1 LEENSVKKTIYKGMA
16 SALVTPMT
24 PNGVDYE
31 ALGRFID
38 FQIENGINALVSVGT
53 TGESATLEPA
63 EQKEVIRFTVERAAG
78 RVPVIAGTGTNN
90 TGHVIANTK
99 AACEAGADAVLV
111 VTPYY
116 NKATQNGLIAHFTAV
131 ADASA
136 VPVVLYNVPGR
147 TGCNL
152 LPKTVAKLAEHPN
165 IVAIKEAT
173 GNMAQMVELM
183 SLCGDKIDVYCGED
197 ALTVPMLAMG
207 AAGTISVLSNVV
219 PKEAVA
225 MTDAF
230 FAGDIQEAARLQ
242 CKLLPLINALFS
254 EVNPIPAKA
263 AVSAMGYG
271 EEFLRMPLTPM
282 ENDARAVLYGEMRK
296 LGIDV

>member
-1 LEENSVKKTIYKGMA
+1 MKKTIFKGIA
-16 SALVTPMT
+16 TAIVTPMT
-24 PNGVDYE
+24 ENGIDYD

-38 FQIENGINALVSVGT
+38 FQIESGINAIVVMGT
-53 TGESATLEPA
+53 TGENATIEPKD
-63 EQKEVIRFTVERAAG
+63 QKKVIAFTVEKVAK

-90 TGHVIANTK
+90 TAHVLENTK
-99 AACEAGADAVLV
+99 AACEVGADAVLV

-116 NKATQNGLIAHFTAV
+116 NKATQAGLIQHFTTI
-131 ADASA
+131 ADASS
-136 VPVVLYNVPGR
+136 VPVILYNVPGR

-173 GNMAQMVELM
+173 GNMAQMVELVT
-183 SLCGDKIDVYCGED
+183 LCGDKIDIYSGED
-197 ALTVPMLAMG
+197 GIVVPMLSMG
-207 AAGTISVLSNVV
+207 AKGCISVVSNVV
-219 PKEAVA
+219 PAETVA
-225 MTDAF
+225 MTDAW
-230 FAGDIQEAARLQ
+230 FAGNIQEAAAIQ

-271 EEFLRMPLTPM
+271 EEHLRLPLTPM
-282 ENDARAVLYGEMRK
+282 EDGTRAVLLEEMRK
-296 LGIDV
+296 LGVQV